1 MKELHLPWLE
11 LGIIIPLIGSFV
23 LRKVRNPLEAH
34 RWCVGFSLGTLFVS
48 LMAFVDFIALNSSH
62 AEDCLHLSKLIFGRD
77 IFEMDK
83 FVAPLLP
90 LVASIYALTIYS
102 TLSTKIRRFSYSLTL
117 LSESI
122 TLATF
127 SATQPWVV
135 IALLSLGTVPPYLE
149 LLERGKSTRVYLLHM
164 SLFILLL
171 FVGWI
176 FLERESSQRVH
187 NLMALLP
194 LLGAVLIRNGIAP
207 FHGWMTDLFENASFG
222 TALLFVTPV
231 TGAYAVVRLVLP
243 YVPDWVLQSMGSLS
257 LFTAMYA
264 SGLALV
270 QTEARRF
277 FCYLFMSHSALILVG
292 LEMVTPIGITGA
304 LCVWIS
310 VGLSLAGFG
319 ITMRAVEARHGRLM
333 LHQFQGLY
341 EHMPALAA
349 CFALTGLASVGFPG
363 TVGFIGTEMLVDGVV
378 QLYPYTGVAVIIA
391 AALNS
396 ISIVK
401 MYFRIFTGKRHV
413 TSISLGIGNRERL
426 AVLALAALVLIGGL
440 IPQPGVQSRFDA
452 ANVLLQERHVPSTQ
466 QPAAESGEH
475 H

>member
-11 LGIIIPLIGSFV
+11 FGILVPLIGSIV
-23 LRKVRNPLEAH
+23 VRNKPNAVVAH
-34 RWCVGFSLGTLFVS
+34 RWCLIFSFATLVVS
-48 LMAFVDFIALNSSH
+48 LLACADFLSIGSSH
-62 AEDCLHLSKLIFGRD
+62 AQDCWHISQSVFGRE
-77 IFEMDK
+77 IFEMDE

-90 LVASIYALTIYS
+90 LVASIYLLTTFS

-135 IALLSLGTVPPYLE
+135 IALLALGTVPPFLE
-149 LLERGKSTRVYLLHM
+149 LCERGRSTRIYLLHM
-164 SLFILLL
+164 GLFILLL

-187 NLMALLP
+187 SLVAVLP
-194 LLGAVLIRNGIAP
+194 LLGAILIRNGIAP

-231 TGAYAVVRLVLP
+231 TGAYAAVRLVLP
-243 YVPDWVLQSMGSLS
+243 FVPDWVLQSMGSLS
-257 LFTAMYA
+257 LFTAVYA

-270 QTEARRF
+270 QTDARRF

-319 ITMRAVEARHGRLM
+319 LSLRAVEARRGHISLT
-333 LHQFQGLY
+333 QFHGLY
-341 EHMPALAA
+341 EHTPALAA
-349 CFALTGLASVGFPG
+349 CFVLTGLASVGFPG

-378 QLYPYTGVAVIIA
+378 QQYPYTGVAVIIA
-391 AALNS
+391 AAFNS

-401 MYFRIFTGKRHV
+401 IYFRIFTGTRH
-413 TSISLGIGNRERL
+413 ISSVFLGIGTRERL
-426 AVLALAALVLIGGL
+426 AVLALALLVLIGGL
-440 IPQPGVQSRFDA
+440 IPQPGVQSRYHA
-452 ANVLLQERHVPSTQ
+452 ANVLLNERQVPHDEVTT
-466 QPAAESGEH
+466 PADSH
-475 H
+475 TH